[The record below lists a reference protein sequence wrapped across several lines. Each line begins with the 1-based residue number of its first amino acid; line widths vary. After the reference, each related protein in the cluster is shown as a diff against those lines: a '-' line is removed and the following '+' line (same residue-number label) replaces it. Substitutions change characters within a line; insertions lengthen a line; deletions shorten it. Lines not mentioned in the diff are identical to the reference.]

1 MYLVSFWLAGLDS
14 AKRSLTQSVSVALE
28 SFYQSKV
35 RVVCVYV
42 LTGMFSRGIHTE
54 VCRENLDRRR

>member
-35 RVVCVYV
+35 RVVCVCIKWNV
-42 LTGMFSRGIHTE
+42 LSGNTH
-54 VCRENLDRRR
+54 